1 MSETEFVLFQN
12 IIGGIETFLYA
23 VCLTAFFYPFMT
35 EKKERQGSKLKKIL
49 IVFGSYIAIS
59 LIGNFAPAYGGLGLM
74 IVIILLTASSGYLG
88 MNRNFTFFMG
98 ILAAWMVVR
107 ISHPLA
113 KTILDGIFTIPLVLP
128 PTVAGFFLLY
138 VFGVKRPVGQFF
150 LEYFSVK
157 IAFSW
162 GATVLA
168 AVVMSFPL
176 MYRSARGAFEQ
187 VDDTLVQAARTL
199 GMGEWTIFRKVL
211 LANAVPGVVSGGVL
225 AFARGLGEFG
235 ATAMIAGNIAGK
247 TRTLP
252 MAVYSEVAAGN
263 MEAAYSYVAIIVVIA
278 FLSVFL
284 MNGVMWYS
292 QKKSR

>member
-1 MSETEFVLFQN
+1 MDWS
-12 IIGGIETFLYA
+12 
-23 VCLTAFFYPFMT
+23 P
-35 EKKERQGSKLKKIL
+35 IL
-49 IVFGSYIAIS
+49 ISMRTA
-59 LIGNFAPAYGGLGLM
+59 GLS
-74 IVIILLTASSGYLG
+74 IV
-88 MNRNFTFFMG
+88 FTFFMG

-107 ISHPLA
+107 ISHPLM

-263 MEAAYSYVAIIVVIA
+263 MEAACSYVAIIVMIA
-278 FLSVFL
+278 FLPPRRRPAL
-284 MNGVMWYS
+284 RCRGYT
-292 QKKSR
+292 

>member
-1 MSETEFVLFQN
+1 MDWS
-12 IIGGIETFLYA
+12 
-23 VCLTAFFYPFMT
+23 P
-35 EKKERQGSKLKKIL
+35 IL
-49 IVFGSYIAIS
+49 ISMRTA
-59 LIGNFAPAYGGLGLM
+59 GLS
-74 IVIILLTASSGYLG
+74 IV
-88 MNRNFTFFMG
+88 FTFFMG

-107 ISHPLA
+107 ISHPLV

-157 IAFSW
+157 ITFSW

-284 MNGVMWYS
+284 MNGVM
-292 QKKSR
+292 